1 MFCRPWQKP
10 QSVVLCRWREVL
22 IFQRETTELVITLH
36 VCVYT
41 NISHDLD
48 QFTRCNAQSTCYPVT
63 GCCLHFQ
70 LFSTS
75 KNNFFA
81 KKKTFDSCHQWK
93 TSRQWWNAGR
103 LGKHS
108 TGQSVD
114 CFVTLSGENEII
126 FKSIFLLV
134 MMWMSV
140 GRFFFGTGCCCFRGA
155 GHFVRTNHRSGPTFS
170 FYVPVWIF
178 TVVIS
183 GRLNRMWCRSK
194 NNGFDFCRLN
204 SHRFTQFG
212 RISLHFN
219 LNFKYL
225 YLTKYSSNWGHT

>member
-1 MFCRPWQKP
+1 MKNVSSMVKRWPPGKTFHRPVSRLFCNSERGKW
-10 QSVVLCRWREVL
+10 
-22 IFQRETTELVITLH
+22 
-36 VCVYT
+36 
-41 NISHDLD
+41 N
-48 QFTRCNAQSTCYPVT
+48 
-63 GCCLHFQ
+63 HFQ
-70 LFSTS
+70 IYFPPR
-75 KNNFFA
+75 NDVN
-81 KKKTFDSCHQWK
+81 
-93 TSRQWWNAGR
+93 
-103 LGKHS
+103 
-108 TGQSVD
+108 
-114 CFVTLSGENEII
+114 
-126 FKSIFLLV
+126 
-134 MMWMSV
+134 V
-140 GRFFFGTGCCCFRGA
+140 GWPFFFGTGCCCFRGA

-183 GRLNRMWCRSK
+183 GRLNRIWCRSK

>member
-140 GRFFFGTGCCCFRGA
+140 GRFFFRNWLLLFPWGRPFCTDKSPVWSDIFFLCSGVDFYGRHFWPIESNLMPQQKQRFRFLSPKFSPI
-155 GHFVRTNHRSGPTFS
+155 HTIRTNKSSFFSG
-170 FYVPVWIF
+170 YL
-178 TVVIS
+178 IS
-183 GRLNRMWCRSK
+183 SIC
-194 NNGFDFCRLN
+194 
-204 SHRFTQFG
+204 T
-212 RISLHFN
+212 
-219 LNFKYL
+219 
-225 YLTKYSSNWGHT
+225 